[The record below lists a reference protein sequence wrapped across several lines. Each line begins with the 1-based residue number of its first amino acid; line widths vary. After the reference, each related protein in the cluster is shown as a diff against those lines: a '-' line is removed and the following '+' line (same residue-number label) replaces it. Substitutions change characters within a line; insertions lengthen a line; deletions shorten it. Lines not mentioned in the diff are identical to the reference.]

1 MPKFRVYYSE
11 IHEGVIDIEAASV
24 EEAKDKYCEAHRNGQ
39 LKYDIVSGAI
49 DEVAKLAADGKLYTW
64 KDIVAIN
71 GVCYAEEFPISGKK
85 DGDEDDAYY
94 QLDDFYEAVAE
105 KYGVDTDDIETYM
118 MDGIEFDQRVLAW
131 GAEDCGCYIDG
142 TAEWLIG
149 LDEESD

>member
-39 LKYDIVSGAI
+39 LKYDIVSGSI
-49 DEVAKLAADGKLYTW
+49 DAVVKLASDGKLYTW
-64 KDIVAIN
+64 KDIVDIN
-71 GVCYAEEFPISGKK
+71 GVCYAEEFPISGET
-85 DGDEDDAYY
+85 DGTEDDVYY
-94 QLDDFYEAVAE
+94 RLDDFYESVAK

-118 MDGIEFDQRVLAW
+118 MDGIEFDPRVLPW

-142 TAEWLIG
+142 VAEWLI
-149 LDEESD
+149 EA